1 MKKNLSLVLVLILGV
16 VLGVA
21 LSSWRAFPTED
32 MIARASCAECHD
44 VHAAVE
50 WKDAP
55 FQSQIWILG
64 DVPTAD
70 YVIVSDLFP
79 YAQQEPGSSVSL
91 RELLAQHGVNA
102 FQRVAIESL
111 DGGIVILDDEY
122 VTEDALLVPYL
133 EGVRFTDRNQHEST
147 WLKGV
152 RWIVVE
158 GPETPLRIAGRETS
172 MGRLLLA
179 DRTTLIAD
187 HGDARFKSPYDG
199 KLYQG
204 DYAHV
209 YTGARLSALL
219 QNQGDWSRVR
229 VIDAEGKAVSYE
241 RAKVEGAII
250 ATFRGKPALVLPETG
265 RGEWVQDLEEI
276 VIEA

>member
-1 MKKNLSLVLVLILGV
+1 LLVLILGV

-44 VHAAVE
+44 VHGAVE
-50 WKDAP
+50 WEDAP

-64 DVPTAD
+64 DVPKAD

-79 YAQQEPGSSVSL
+79 YAQKERDSRIAL
-91 RELLAQHGVNA
+91 RDFLAQHGVDA

-152 RWIVVE
+152 RWIIVE
-158 GPETPLRIAGRETS
+158 GTETPLRIAGRVTS

-204 DYAHV
+204 DYAHT

-219 QNQGDWSRVR
+219 AEHAGWSRIR
-229 VIDAEGKAVSYE
+229 AIDAKGMSVGYE
-241 RAKVEGAII
+241 RAQVENAII
-250 ATFRGKPALVLPETG
+250 ATFRGKPALILPETG
-265 RGEWVQDLEEI
+265 RGDWVQDLVEI
-276 VIEA
+276 VIEG